1 MTYVV
6 NLIVELLLL
15 VFSAMVHEVAHAWV
29 AWRCGDPTAH
39 DAGRI
44 SLNPT
49 KHLDPVGSFAIP
61 LVMLA
66 MGGPIF
72 AYAKPV
78 PYNPRRLKHPVRDE
92 VLVAMAGPASNLV
105 QACIAAALI
114 RSAAL
119 WSIPVDAAY
128 QILSVLSTYLMVNV
142 SLMLFN
148 LIPLPP
154 LDGSALI
161 SPLFRGEARMT
172 YYKIQQYAMP
182 IFIVVLYILPQF
194 VHIDIVGTYMSVA
207 GSWVMRV
214 LIGA

>member
-61 LVMLA
+61 LVMLT

-78 PYNPRRLKHPVRDE
+78 PYNPRCLKHPVRDE

-207 GSWVMRV
+207 GSWVMRA